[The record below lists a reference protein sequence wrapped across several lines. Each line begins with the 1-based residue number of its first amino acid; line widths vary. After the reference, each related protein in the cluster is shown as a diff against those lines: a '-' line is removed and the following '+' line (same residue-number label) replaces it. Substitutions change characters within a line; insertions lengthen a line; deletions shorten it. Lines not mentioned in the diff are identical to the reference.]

1 MKVSGKMTLKLR
13 RRIEELF
20 DAGGSIRSIARDLA
34 EEMGD
39 PPARST
45 IGDVLKGRQRPDTSP
60 EASQTL
66 RRSTGAPARR
76 PRGALEEPEADLEAP
91 EDDQSDEEPPRVH
104 VPRLPDDASPAAWA
118 IWSRLK
124 AVGAKITALEP
135 DVSAGNYPAT
145 QWAALIKVETTLA
158 RALEDQI
165 PPPPADPA
173 KDPTNI
179 AARAMVHQ
187 QVLQLVHTGG
197 DRHGLVCVRCRGEVR
212 R

>member
-1 MKVSGKMTLKLR
+1 MKVAGKMTPRIR

-20 DAGGSIRSIARDLA
+20 DAGGSVRSIAKALSN
-34 EEMGD
+34 EMTD

-45 IGDVLKGRQRPDTSP
+45 IGDVLKGRQRPAD
-60 EASQTL
+60 
-66 RRSTGAPARR
+66 APDAPLTR
-76 PRGALEEPEADLEAP
+76 PGVTRMAP
-91 EDDQSDEEPPRVH
+91 EPPSDDQDAPGDDPEDPNDDPDDEEPPRV
-104 VPRLPDDASPAAWA
+104 RLPPLPKDASPAAWA

-124 AVGAKITALEP
+124 AVGAKITSLES

-158 RALEDQI
+158 RDLAEQI
-165 PPPPADPA
+165 PPPPPDPA

-187 QVLQLVHTGG
+187 QVVQMVQQAGEKYG
-197 DRHGLVCVRCRGEVR
+197 RICVRCRKETAR
-212 R
+212 